1 MIEDL
6 IKLIK
11 EKNDDLGID
20 SLLHSQVYSIINR
33 ESQLNTSAISEEPKT
48 LNNKSLILVI

>member
-1 MIEDL
+1 MIDDL

-11 EKNDDLGID
+11 EKNIELTFDNI
-20 SLLHSQVYSIINR
+20 LHSQVASIISR

-48 LNNKSLILVI
+48 INNKSLILVI